1 MKILIGMTLAGLSL
15 LLGACA
21 GPLDRSWDDPGYRN
35 LRDRF
40 AEYDGQL
47 SESDGDLDRDLP
59 LTGIELL
66 DSLTVDDAIRIAI
79 NNTPQLRQAGYEVDI
94 AAGRV
99 TQAGLYPNPSFLF
112 DGEGIGS
119 DTGNGGET
127 IYRLEQEIM
136 LGGKLGKA
144 RDVAKA
150 DRLIAQAEFVAEEY
164 AVASIVTRA
173 YFAAVSARERL
184 TNRQNLLELSDRL
197 LEAAAA
203 QVDVGAATEP
213 DQLRAEVVR
222 EQSEIELETARQE
235 AIASMRRLASVMG
248 LDHAVELPLTT
259 PAENFPQFPSRDVL
273 AVRVIEANS
282 RMAIARIG
290 IERARRALLLAKAQ
304 AVPELVASIGPR
316 YSDIEN
322 ETTIDLGVGIEI
334 PLFDRNQGAIQSAI
348 AARLS
353 VAAELRAV
361 QLDLLAEVS
370 EAWSD
375 FEAARLAATRYREH
389 LLPKAERTLDLTR
402 QMYERGKADYLRL
415 LDAQQ
420 VVIESRIA
428 YVDSIQRLQE
438 AAAMLRELAQNNAPW
453 RESHSEDLPPTEEV
467 NQ

>member
-1 MKILIGMTLAGLSL
+1 MKILIGMTFAGLSL

-21 GPLDRSWDDPGYRN
+21 GPLDRSWDDPGYQT

-40 AEYDGQL
+40 AEYDSQL
-47 SESDGDLDRDLP
+47 SKSDGALDRDLP

-79 NNTPQLRQAGYEVDI
+79 DNTPELRRAGYQVDI

-99 TQAGLYPNPSFLF
+99 TQAGLYPNPTFLF
-112 DGEGIGS
+112 DGEAFGS
-119 DTGNGGET
+119 NGGNGGET

-144 RDVAKA
+144 RDVAET
-150 DRLIAQAEFVAEEY
+150 DRLAAQARFVAEEY
-164 AVASIVTRA
+164 AIASRVTQA

-184 TNRQNLLELSDRL
+184 MNRQNLLELSNRL
-197 LEAAAA
+197 LEAASA
-203 QVDVGAATEP
+203 QVEAGAATEP
-213 DQLRAEVVR
+213 DKLRAEVVL
-222 EQSEIELETARQE
+222 EQSEIELETARLE
-235 AIASMRRLASVMG
+235 AVASKRRLSSVMG
-248 LDHAVELPLTT
+248 LDHAMDLPLTT
-259 PAENFPQFPSRDVL
+259 HAEDFPQFPSRDVL

-290 IERARRALLLAKAQ
+290 IERARRSLLLAKAR
-304 AVPELVASIGPR
+304 AVPKLVASIGPR
-316 YSDIEN
+316 YSDIDN
-322 ETTIDLGVGIEI
+322 ETTFDLGVGIEI
-334 PLFDRNQGAIQSAI
+334 PLFDRNQGAIRSAI
-348 AARLS
+348 AQRLS

-361 QLDLLAEVS
+361 QLDLLTEVS

-375 FEAARLAATRYREH
+375 FETARIAATRYRER

-402 QMYERGKADYLRL
+402 QAYERGKAGYLRL

-428 YVDSIQRLQE
+428 YVDSVQRLQE
-438 AAAMLRELAQNNAPW
+438 AAALLRELAQNNAPW
-453 RESHSEDLPPTEEV
+453 RESHSEDLPSTEEV